1 MRSALSA
8 VLVVRG
14 GGASSRDTYT
24 GFRQDAVRHRQ
35 PSIDAPGTEP
45 YAIAMRTC
53 LILDDYQQAALALA
67 DWGRI
72 ADRVAVSAIA
82 EHIPDRETLRARID
96 QAEILVIMRE
106 RTPFPAALLERLP
119 RLKLLVTSGMRNLAI
134 DVASARSRGVTVC
147 GTESSPTPPTELTWA
162 LILGLARHV
171 VPESRNLR
179 DGGPWQSTIGS
190 DLAGATLGILGLG
203 KIGTRV
209 AEIARAFGM
218 RVIAWSP
225 NLDEARAAAAGVE
238 RAASKEALLEAS
250 DVVTIHL
257 VLGERTRGLLGEAEL
272 RRMRRGA
279 VLVNTSR
286 APIVDQVALV
296 RALEAGWIAG
306 AGLDVFETEP
316 LPADSPFRRL
326 PNVLALPHLGYVS
339 RNNYRTFFTQ
349 AVEDIEAWLAG
360 SPIRELG

>member
-1 MRSALSA
+1 
-8 VLVVRG
+8 
-14 GGASSRDTYT
+14 
-24 GFRQDAVRHRQ
+24 
-35 PSIDAPGTEP
+35 
-45 YAIAMRTC
+45 MRTC

-67 DWGRI
+67 DWARLS
-72 ADRVAVSAIA
+72 DHVAVSAIA
-82 EHIPDRETLRARID
+82 KHIPNPDDLVARIA

-106 RTPFPAALLERLP
+106 RTPFPAALLDRLP
-119 RLKLLVTSGMRNLAI
+119 RLELLVTSGMRNLAI
-134 DVASARSRGVTVC
+134 DLAAARARDVVVC
-147 GTESSPTPPTELTWA
+147 GTDSSPTPPTELTWA

-171 VPESRNLR
+171 APESLTLR
-179 DGGPWQSTIGS
+179 AGGPWQSTIGT
-190 DLAGATLGILGLG
+190 DLAGATLGVLGLG

-209 AEIARAFGM
+209 AEIGRAFGM

-225 NLDEARAAAAGVE
+225 NLDDARAAAAGVE

-257 VLGERTRGLLGEAEL
+257 VLGDRTRGLLGAAEL
-272 RRMRRGA
+272 RRMRRDA
-279 VLVNTSR
+279 FLVNTSR
-286 APIVDQVALV
+286 APIVDQPALV
-296 RALEAGWIAG
+296 QALEEGWIAG

-339 RNNYRTFFTQ
+339 RSNYRTFFTQ

-360 SPIRELG
+360 APIRQLG

>member
-1 MRSALSA
+1 
-8 VLVVRG
+8 
-14 GGASSRDTYT
+14 
-24 GFRQDAVRHRQ
+24 
-35 PSIDAPGTEP
+35 
-45 YAIAMRTC
+45 MRTC

-67 DWGRI
+67 DWTRLS
-72 ADRVAVSAIA
+72 DRVAVSAIA
-82 EHIPDRETLRARID
+82 QHIANPDDLVARIA
-96 QAEILVIMRE
+96 QTEILVIMRE

-119 RLKLLVTSGMRNLAI
+119 RLELLVTSGMRNLAI
-134 DVASARSRGVTVC
+134 DLAAARARNVVVC
-147 GTESSPTPPTELTWA
+147 GTDSSPTPPTELTWA

-171 VPESRNLR
+171 APESLTLR
-179 DGGPWQSTIGS
+179 AGVPWQSTIGT
-190 DLAGATLGILGLG
+190 DLAGATLGVLGLG

-209 AEIARAFGM
+209 AEIGRAFGM

-225 NLDEARAAAAGVE
+225 NLDDARAAAAGVE

-257 VLGERTRGLLGEAEL
+257 VLGDRTRGLLGAAEL
-272 RRMRRGA
+272 RRMRRDA
-279 VLVNTSR
+279 FLVNTSR
-286 APIVDQVALV
+286 APIVDQAALLQ
-296 RALEAGWIAG
+296 ALEEGWIAG

-339 RNNYRTFFTQ
+339 RSNYRTFFTQ

-360 SPIRELG
+360 APIRRLG